1 MFLQSLVKLNNAIS
15 LRNFAPKFSLRPKR
29 NNNLHH
35 ILVLSQSEILD
46 FLLPSGYY

>member
-1 MFLQSLVKLNNAIS
+1 MFLRSLVKLSNAI
-15 LRNFAPKFSLRPKR
+15 LLWNFASKFSLRPKR
-29 NNNLHH
+29 NNSLHH